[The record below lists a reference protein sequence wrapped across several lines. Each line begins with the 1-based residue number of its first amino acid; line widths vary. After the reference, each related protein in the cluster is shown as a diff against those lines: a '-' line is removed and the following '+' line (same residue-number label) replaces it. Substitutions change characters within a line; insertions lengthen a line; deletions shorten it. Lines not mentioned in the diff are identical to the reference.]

1 MKKTLKKLLICILI
15 ILIINNF
22 FISNISFAADSFEDW
37 LVDLLGSVVGL
48 LTYPIRIVAIGC
60 GYAIDTLTKSVAE
73 SQGAVDANGNIVE
86 GTFINNGMITP
97 FDIFFNKIAL
107 IDVNFFNIIND
118 GSIISNIR
126 NSIAGW
132 YYVMRMIAAS
142 ILLCILIY
150 VGIRMAISTVASDK
164 AAYKKMLVDWVC
176 SLALIF
182 LLQYI
187 ILFTF
192 AVNDAFIKALS
203 GINDGKAL
211 SDAMVNIK
219 ELAMKVFEVN
229 SIAATIVF
237 CMLVAQTLAL
247 LISYF
252 NRMLKL
258 AFLVIIAP
266 LITLTYSIDKMGDGK
281 AQALGTWLKE
291 FIYTVLLQTFHCIIY
306 MAFVSMAL
314 SIFTK
319 TGASESN
326 NLAGSVLAVLCVKFT
341 KEGEKILGKIF
352 SFSDS
357 TSDSSIGAGMM
368 LSAAALSKAG
378 SIGKGAR
385 SAFNGAKGFVGNA
398 KTFAR
403 TAKVEALA
411 IGAMMH
417 GAKRDDG
424 SKMSFAEAKDQA
436 ETALTEKEA
445 AKEELKNSKKY
456 GVKTS
461 SSEYAKKVEAAQKAN
476 MAAGMSAGLAAA
488 KARAQVAKE
497 TRADNIKNNP
507 KGMKDKAAHL
517 WKHNKVRG
525 TINKVKNVASQSETL
540 KQLGQMG
547 KNSMAAGMGLF
558 LGGAMYGTGSNVFN
572 AVSSGTAMYKGTQE
586 FMKNSTKTLSNDVSQ
601 LMQGTGITDIS
612 RAGQH
617 INEIMQ
623 DSDKYENADKEIED
637 LFKEIEKS
645 LDGLSDRDKKELRN
659 SIKNVVNSE
668 MTKNPSAT
676 NADIMGKI
684 GENEKIQGLLN
695 GHVKPGSEK
704 ALTGSMGDFMNF
716 KRNQNIY
723 NTVKN
728 AGNIGVSPDAFIAS
742 SLKQFE
748 RDMSASGY
756 MSSREEKRENG
767 QIIDAAKEVTLS
779 DAQVQEII
787 DEREPEVVKR
797 LEKQM
802 ESEISSLN
810 AQKATL
816 AEAGIYDTPEIDEQI
831 KHLEESMRAISDKAT
846 EDHRTAIKEE
856 FDKLEKEARTLLDQ
870 ENKKIEAANQ
880 KMEEARTQIG
890 QARRETEEQIRQLE
904 TEKAELEA
912 QRRELEALM
921 QHAQSEYKATISE
934 SKRFGSEDVASS
946 ASESFDA
953 DINAAMK
960 KYKEDKKK

>member
-1 MKKTLKKLLICILI
+1 MKKTLKKLLVCILI

-60 GYAIDTLTKSVAE
+60 GYAIDTLTKGVAE
-73 SQGAVDANGNIVE
+73 SQGSVDANGNIVE

-107 IDVNFFNIIND
+107 IDVNFFNIQND

-126 NSIAGW
+126 TSIAGW
-132 YYVMRMIAAS
+132 YYVMRTIAAA

-150 VGIRMAISTVASDK
+150 VGIRMAISTIASDK

-192 AVNDAFIKALS
+192 AVNEAFIKALS
-203 GINDGKAL
+203 GINDGKDL
-211 SDAMVNIK
+211 CDAMVHIK

-291 FIYTVLLQTFHCIIY
+291 FIYTVLLQSFHCIIY

-314 SIFTK
+314 AIFTK

-341 KEGEKILGKIF
+341 KEGEKLLGKIF

-357 TSDSSIGAGMM
+357 TSDSSIAAGMM
-368 LSAAALSKAG
+368 MSAAALKHAG
-378 SIGKGAR
+378 SVGKGAR
-385 SAFNGAKGFVGNA
+385 TALNGAKNFAGSA

-403 TAKVEALA
+403 TARVEALA

-417 GAKRDDG
+417 GAKREDG
-424 SKMSFAEAKDQA
+424 SRMSFEEAKDQA
-436 ETALTEKEA
+436 DTALTEKEA
-445 AKEELKNSKKY
+445 AKAEAKNAKKY

-461 SSEYAKKVEAAQKAN
+461 DGDYKSKVDAAAKAN
-476 MAAGMSAGLAAA
+476 MAAGMSAGLATA
-488 KARAQVAKE
+488 KARAQVAKQ
-497 TRADNIKNNP
+497 TRADKIKTDP
-507 KGMKDKAAHL
+507 KGMKDKATHL
-517 WKHNKVRG
+517 WRHNKVRG
-525 TINKVKNVASQSETL
+525 TINKVKSVASQSETL
-540 KQLGQMG
+540 QKFGELG
-547 KNSMAAGMGLF
+547 KKTLSAGMGTF
-558 LGGAMYGTGSNVFN
+558 MGGAMFGTGSDLFT
-572 AVSSGTAMYKGTQE
+572 ATSAGAAMYKGSQE
-586 FMKNSTKTLSNDVSQ
+586 FMKNSSKTLSNEVSN
-601 LMQGTGITDIS
+601 LMKGTGITDIAE
-612 RAGQH
+612 AGAH
-617 INEIMQ
+617 VNEIMQ
-623 DSDKYENADKEIED
+623 NSDTFENADKEID
-637 LFKEIEKS
+637 DIFKELEKA
-645 LDGLSDRDKKELRN
+645 LEGLSDRDKKELRN

-676 NADIMGKI
+676 NEDIMSKI
-684 GENEKIQGLLN
+684 GENEKIKGIL
-695 GHVKPGSEK
+695 GAHTK
-704 ALTGSMGDFMNF
+704 AGQEGAVQDSIGDFVNF
-716 KRNQNIY
+716 KRDKSIY
-723 NTVKN
+723 DTVKN
-728 AGNIGVSPDAFIAS
+728 AGSIGLSPDAFIAS

-748 RDMSASGY
+748 REMSAAQMFSDADRKKVDRDIISNAKDGNIGDAEVKRIL
-756 MSSREEKRENG
+756 SEAEDDPAVIRKLEKR
-767 QIIDAAKEVTLS
+767 
-779 DAQVQEII
+779 
-787 DEREPEVVKR
+787 
-797 LEKQM
+797 M
-802 ESEISSLN
+802 ESELADLEARQAENLEFDGKKDPELQAEIENLKKAMNDVSDAALTAARGELEGKREELMAEAERIKTDITKQIEKENEAREAARKTFGSERNDIEMAL
-810 AQKATL
+810 ATL
-816 AEAGIYDTPEIDEQI
+816 EGERRD
-831 KHLEESMRAISDKAT
+831 LER
-846 EDHRTAIKEE
+846 
-856 FDKLEKEARTLLDQ
+856 Q
-870 ENKKIEAANQ
+870 Q
-880 KMEEARTQIG
+880 K
-890 QARRETEEQIRQLE
+890 
-904 TEKAELEA
+904 
-912 QRRELEALM
+912 ELEALL
-921 QHAQSEYKATISE
+921 ANVQSEYKSSVKEAQ
-934 SKRFGSEDVASS
+934 RFGSSTGIA
-946 ASESFDA
+946 DA
-953 DINAAMK
+953 QDAYNAI
-960 KYKEDKKK
+960 YGKKK